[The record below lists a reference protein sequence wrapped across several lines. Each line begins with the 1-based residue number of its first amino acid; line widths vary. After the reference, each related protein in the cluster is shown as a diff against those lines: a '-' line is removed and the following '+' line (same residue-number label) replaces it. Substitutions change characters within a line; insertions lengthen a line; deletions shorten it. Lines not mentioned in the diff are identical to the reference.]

1 MHIENDLVEFGT
13 TDDLEYE
20 EEIFMLEE
28 FQEPSVT
35 DTTDLAPA
43 QGKPQCT
50 NRILITFPPVRLSL
64 SARLISRGTVFFSHS
79 KSATA
84 GL

>member
-1 MHIENDLVEFGT
+1 MAIGKNGNIVYHAVREGERPRSSS
-13 TDDLEYE
+13 
-20 EEIFMLEE
+20 
-28 FQEPSVT
+28 Q
-35 DTTDLAPA
+35 LAQIIRTYA
-43 QGKPQCT
+43 DECLALDKIRKK
-50 NRILITFPPVRLSL
+50 NHVRLSL

>member
-1 MHIENDLVEFGT
+1 MFIDEIL
-13 TDDLEYE
+13 
-20 EEIFMLEE
+20 EIFM
-28 FQEPSVT
+28 QKVVT
-35 DTTDLAPA
+35 LP
-43 QGKPQCT
+43 G
-50 NRILITFPPVRLSL
+50 NIPPVRLSL